1 MKNLE
6 ITKNI
11 CLKNYNFECTTT
23 KSTAAGT
30 MLYIAN
36 QPAYKPRHDLKIYKT
51 NELKSTSIELKN
63 SKKKLNVLISC
74 IYRHPSVNQEE
85 F

>member
-11 CLKNYNFECTTT
+11 YLKNYKFEYTTT
-23 KSTAAGT
+23 KSTVAGT
-30 MLYIAN
+30 MLYTAN

-51 NELKSTSIELKN
+51 NELKSTSIELTN
-63 SKKKLNVLISC
+63 SKKN
-74 IYRHPSVNQEE
+74 RM